1 MGPHARSQILR
12 FLRVS
17 AMAFVASLFTTGG
30 KIGWSSLWAMVAGA
44 GETGLRQVWPVKP
57 VPSVA
62 SVPAPPVMSA
72 RAPQAPPK
80 A

>member
-57 VPSVA
+57 VLQVSSVLA
-62 SVPAPPVMSA
+62 DPEPPADSPAAKS
-72 RAPQAPPK
+72 
-80 A
+80 